1 MCTEKNVESTGKST
15 HFSRYTVRVR
25 ISSTPGNTS
34 RLLDI
39 LKRTSFKVA
48 HLVSSF
54 MRSVSSLNVTS
65 RDAMRNSRL
74 LYYESGRKNGTFH
87 YLPGSW
93 PYGFLSAILSARFF
107 IDGSPQFSGT

>member
-74 LYYESGRKNGTFH
+74 LYYESGRKNNTFH
-87 YLPGSW
+87 YLPVNW
-93 PYGFLSAILSARFF
+93 PYGFLSAGF
-107 IDGSPQFSGT
+107 ISWVFHRR